1 MAKKLLLCA
10 STFHISAAL
19 WSGRRLVGC
28 RGFEDDD
35 AGHAAFQSLLRSTA
49 GVPVYLMADTV
60 DEDYRFETLPHA
72 GGSDRREMLDRKL
85 KQLYR
90 STPFFGAQLQQRE
103 DDKRRDDRY
112 LFAALTNPEIFSPWL
127 QFLLAAKAP
136 VAGVFP
142 LPMVSLALTERLG
155 LQEPNILLVS
165 RHNAGVRQTF
175 LKDGRFRISRLT
187 PVRAGDHSAQDY
199 YAEEIR
205 NTRMYLD
212 ALNVTHVEDVVT
224 VAIVDSDGSLHDL
237 GERIVQGRPNLRWVR
252 IGQPELSAKI
262 GVDRAALEAS
272 EDALHLHLLGLQTPR
287 NNLAPP
293 TLTSGYSRYRASR
306 SIYLAGAAAAL
317 VGLTWAG
324 INLYRALDLKREKQ
338 ETLAATQAQQTQYQ
352 QLTRSYPPS
361 PLPPARLKQT
371 VEAAKQIEAGARLPD
386 QVFAVVSQALD
397 LNPGIDLAGLTW
409 RHGKLAAASGA
420 PAGGLVQ
427 SAQLQLQLMAKPSD
441 QKAVLATINKFVK
454 DLTGNELVAGART
467 VKLPV
472 NLASSAKLSGSTANP
487 RREQPQLAQFEVEL
501 TLKPGV

>member
-19 WSGRRLVGC
+19 WSGRRLEGC

-35 AGHAAFQSLLRSTA
+35 AGHAAFQKLLRSTA

-72 GGSDRREMLDRKL
+72 GGSDRREMLERKL

-90 STPFFGAQLQQRE
+90 STPFYGAELQQRE
-103 DDKRRDDRY
+103 GDKRRDDRY
-112 LFAALTNPEIFSPWL
+112 LFAALTNPEIFTPWL

-136 VAGVFP
+136 VAGAYP
-142 LPMVSLALTERLG
+142 LPMVSLALAERLG
-155 LQEPNILLVS
+155 LQDPNVLLVS

-175 LKDGRFRISRLT
+175 LKEGRFRISRLT
-187 PVRAGDHSAQDY
+187 PVRVGDHSAQDY

-224 VAIVDSDGSLHDL
+224 VVIVDSDGSLQTL
-237 GERIVQGRPNLRWVR
+237 GERIVQGRQNLRWVG
-252 IGQPELSAKI
+252 IGPQEVIAKV
-262 GVDRAALEAS
+262 GVDRAAMEAS
-272 EDALHLHLLGLQTPR
+272 EDALHLHLLGLQIPGI
-287 NNLAPP
+287 NLAPP
-293 TLTSGYSRYRASR
+293 TLTGGYSRYQASR
-306 SIYLAGAAAAL
+306 LIYLAGAAAAV
-317 VGLTWAG
+317 VGLTWSG
-324 INLYRALDLKREKQ
+324 VNLYRALDLRGEQ
-338 ETLAATQAQQTQYQ
+338 RDTLAATQAQQDRYQ

-371 VEAAKQIEAGARLPD
+371 VDVAKQIEASARLPD
-386 QVFAVVSQALD
+386 QVFGVVSRALD
-397 LNPGIDLAGLTW
+397 VNPDIDLTALTW
-409 RHGKLAAASGA
+409 RQGHQVVPPGA
-420 PAGGLVQ
+420 PSGQLVQ

-441 QKAVLATINKFVK
+441 QKAVLATISKFVK
-454 DLTGNELVAGART
+454 DLAGSELVASAHT

-472 NLASSAKLSGSTANP
+472 NLASSAKLTGSTANP
-487 RREQPQLAQFEVEL
+487 RSEQPQLAPFQVEL
-501 TLKPGV
+501 VLKPGV

>member
-35 AGHAAFQSLLRSTA
+35 AGHAAFQNLLRSTA

-72 GGSDRREMLDRKL
+72 GGSDRREMLERKL

-90 STPFFGAQLQQRE
+90 STPFYGSQLQQRE
-103 DDKRRDDRY
+103 GDKRRDDRY
-112 LFAALTNPEIFSPWL
+112 LFAALTNAEIFSPWL

-155 LQEPNILLVS
+155 LQDPNVLLVS

-175 LKDGRFRISRLT
+175 LKERQFRISRLT

-224 VAIVDSDGSLHDL
+224 VVIVDSDGSLQGL
-237 GERIVQGRPNLRWVR
+237 GERIVQGRQNLRWVGV
-252 IGQPELSAKI
+252 GQDELVAKV
-262 GVDRAALEAS
+262 GVDRASMEAS
-272 EDALHLHLLGLQTPR
+272 EDALHLHLLGLQIPGI
-287 NNLAPP
+287 NLAPP
-293 TLTSGYSRYRASR
+293 TLTGGYSRYVASR

-317 VGLTWAG
+317 VGMTWSG
-324 INLYRALDLKREKQ
+324 VNLYRALDLKGQQRD
-338 ETLAATQAQQTQYQ
+338 TLATTQAQQAQYQ
-352 QLTRSYPPS
+352 QQTLSYPPS

-371 VEAAKQIEAGARLPD
+371 VEAAKQIEARSRLPD
-386 QVFAVVSQALD
+386 QIFGVVSRAMD
-397 LNPGIDLAGLTW
+397 VNPEISLTGLTW
-409 RHGKLAAASGA
+409 RHGRQGIPAAT
-420 PAGGLVQ
+420 PAGQLVQ
-427 SAQLQLQLMAKPSD
+427 SAQLQLQLMAKASD

-454 DLTGNELVAGART
+454 DLGGSELVATART

-487 RREQPQLAQFEVEL
+487 RREQPQLAPFEVEL
-501 TLKPGV
+501 VLKPGV